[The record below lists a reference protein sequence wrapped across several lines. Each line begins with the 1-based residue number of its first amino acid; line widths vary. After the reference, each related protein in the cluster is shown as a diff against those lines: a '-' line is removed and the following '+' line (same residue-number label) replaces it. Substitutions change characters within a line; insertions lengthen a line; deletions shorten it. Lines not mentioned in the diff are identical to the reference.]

1 MGDDTKRLIR
11 NTLSY
16 HLNSAKA
23 AITGL
28 PLWVWPVPIVLALAA
43 LAVTFSPLGWMT
55 AKPVQEVAAPV
66 VIGMTAV
73 LSFFVH
79 RWTRETFTLLLTVFC
94 WTLFAREL
102 HFTGTNNGAY
112 IAIVVL
118 AWLAS
123 TKRAEIGYFLRQ
135 RPVSILL
142 GGAMLTYFVT
152 KVFDRGYLAFL
163 PDYRIW
169 HSNVEETMETCGHL
183 MVFAL
188 VVFTLHVGSA
198 LSRTRAAEPEPVAA
212 LP

>member
-1 MGDDTKRLIR
+1 MRNDMRRLIGD
-11 NTLSY
+11 TFSY
-16 HLNSAKA
+16 HLNSARA
-23 AITGL
+23 ALTGL
-28 PLWVWPVPIVLALAA
+28 PLWVWPVPVVLALAV
-43 LAVTFSPLGWMT
+43 LGVTFSPLGWVT
-55 AKPVQEVAAPV
+55 AKPVQEIAAPV

-123 TKRAEIGYFLRQ
+123 TKRAEIVHYLRQ
-135 RPVSILL
+135 RPVSGLL
-142 GGAMLTYFVT
+142 GSAVLTYFVT
-152 KVFDRGYLAFL
+152 KLFDRGYFSFL
-163 PDYRIW
+163 LEYRLW

-188 VVFTLHVGSA
+188 VVVTLHAGSA
-198 LSRTRAAEPEPVAA
+198 LSRMRAPEPG
-212 LP
+212 